1 MIQLLKNKNKN
12 KIYIWDDKI
21 NKNDK
26 KKFNLFKKALDQ
38 VDYIVISPG
47 INILKTK
54 FKVKLSKNKKK
65 LITDLDLFYM
75 QKIPLKTIVITGTNG
90 KSTVCK
96 LIQHILKTNKLHI
109 SFRKNSTYLIN
120 YALIVI
126 MI

>member
-1 MIQLLKNKNKN
+1 MKVSKIIKDSSYAIYGLGLSGNSALKFLKNKNKN

-65 LITDLDLFYM
+65 
-75 QKIPLKTIVITGTNG
+75 
-90 KSTVCK
+90 
-96 LIQHILKTNKLHI
+96 
-109 SFRKNSTYLIN
+109 IN
-120 YALIVI
+120 YRFRLILHAKDSP
-126 MI
+126 